1 MIKSM
6 KQESLQTK
14 IPKNLFTKYAGKRVV
29 LINGKVVA
37 AADDAFVAYQEAK
50 EKYPQESLS
59 IFHVPRRE
67 DKYLLV

>member
-1 MIKSM
+1 M
-6 KQESLQTK
+6 KEELK
-14 IPKNLFTKYAGKRVV
+14 
-29 LINGKVVA
+29 KV
-37 AADDAFVAYQEAK
+37 FQEAK